1 MPLQKRSN
9 PFYIALMVVGVI
21 FAVTASAYLM
31 MTVRMMDPRKP
42 LEEGLVGLMSNYGI
56 AIMMVELGILT
67 ILTFLAIG
75 TDEYWTGSAEATS
88 SEAVG
93 SEAQRDETTPPQDS

>member
-42 LEEGLVGLMSNYGI
+42 LEDGLVGVMSNYGI

-75 TDEYWTGSAEATS
+75 TDEYWTGSADAVGNDAAS
-88 SEAVG
+88 SEV
-93 SEAQRDETTPPQDS
+93 QRDETSPPQDS